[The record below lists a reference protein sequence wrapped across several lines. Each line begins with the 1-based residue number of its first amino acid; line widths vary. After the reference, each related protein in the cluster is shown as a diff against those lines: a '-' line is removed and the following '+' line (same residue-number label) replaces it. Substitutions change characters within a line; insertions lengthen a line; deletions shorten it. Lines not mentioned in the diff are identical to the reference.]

1 MANLYAERLAFAR
14 WPRNAYAQ
22 AVATRQLGEVAVNDV
37 IVRDTVKPFKWVGI
51 GVTNENAGA
60 ASELVNVAHQLGG
73 SLGLGILVVVFAAA
87 GTGTLEHRQL
97 LAHQI
102 ATAITGGGVM
112 LVLALVLVV
121 ALIIRPWT
129 ATSVDPHVC
138 ECLA

>member
-1 MANLYAERLAFAR
+1 
-14 WPRNAYAQ
+14 
-22 AVATRQLGEVAVNDV
+22 
-37 IVRDTVKPFKWVGI
+37 
-51 GVTNENAGA
+51 VTNENAGA
-60 ASELVNVAHQLGG
+60 ASGLVNVAHQLGG

-138 ECLA
+138 EYLA

>member
-51 GVTNENAGA
+51 GVTNENVGA
-60 ASELVNVAHQLGG
+60 ASGLVNVAHQLGG

-87 GTGTLEHRQL
+87 GTGTLEH
-97 LAHQI
+97 
-102 ATAITGGGVM
+102 
-112 LVLALVLVV
+112 
-121 ALIIRPWT
+121 
-129 ATSVDPHVC
+129 VC